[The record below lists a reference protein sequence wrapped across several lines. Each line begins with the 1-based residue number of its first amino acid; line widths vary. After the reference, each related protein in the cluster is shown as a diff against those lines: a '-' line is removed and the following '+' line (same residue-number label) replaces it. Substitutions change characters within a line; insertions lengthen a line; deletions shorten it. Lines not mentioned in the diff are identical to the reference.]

1 METRSLDE
9 AYQAALAEGG
19 VVTAFETRFPGM
31 TLNVT
36 VDLSKYHET
45 SCDALLASKAPN
57 YVDAIYLQAVHDF
70 PRWAREGRPLSY
82 APAGLNKLHDA
93 AKDVE
98 GAAWYGLNATPV
110 ADFVDFLKPEFKDKL
125 VLTYPNDDDAVL
137 YKFDLIVQRLGDAWF
152 EALLAQNPRWVR
164 GTNTPTALIKRANAT
179 EALTFTSYANILRTA
194 ATATSAVQM
203 TLPLPGPFVSWP
215 QTGGIL
221 KDAPHPE
228 GAKLLSNWFL
238 SPEMQ
243 AAQDFSVRTD
253 LPVPAGNAWGDVWCL
268 NNTDPA
274 GFLPWMEYRPAVER
288 PPLGIRLNGLVLLA
302 AEDD

>member
-98 GAAWYGLNATPV
+98 GAAWYGL
-110 ADFVDFLKPEFKDKL
+110 FLYHWAL
-125 VLTYPNDDDAVL
+125 VWN
-137 YKFDLIVQRLGDAWF
+137 G
-152 EALLAQNPRWVR
+152 
-164 GTNTPTALIKRANAT
+164 TPTN
-179 EALTFTSYANILRTA
+179 
-194 ATATSAVQM
+194 
-203 TLPLPGPFVSWP
+203 
-215 QTGGIL
+215 
-221 KDAPHPE
+221 
-228 GAKLLSNWFL
+228 GA
-238 SPEMQ
+238 SPEMRHPWPTLST
-243 AAQDFSVRTD
+243 FSSPSSRTS
-253 LPVPAGNAWGDVWCL
+253 WS
-268 NNTDPA
+268 
-274 GFLPWMEYRPAVER
+274 
-288 PPLGIRLNGLVLLA
+288 
-302 AEDD
+302 

>member
-1 METRSLDE
+1 M
-9 AYQAALAEGG
+9 
-19 VVTAFETRFPGM
+19 
-31 TLNVT
+31 
-36 VDLSKYHET
+36 
-45 SCDALLASKAPN
+45 
-57 YVDAIYLQAVHDF
+57 
-70 PRWAREGRPLSY
+70 
-82 APAGLNKLHDA
+82 
-93 AKDVE
+93 
-98 GAAWYGLNATPV
+98 
-110 ADFVDFLKPEFKDKL
+110 
-125 VLTYPNDDDAVL
+125 
-137 YKFDLIVQRLGDAWF
+137 QRLGDAWF

-288 PPLGIRLNGLVLLA
+288 VRLILRNAAGHAAGAELVDRRHLRRTRPKGGREAGGVSGRGRGIIQPGSFPFVWRLPGTVGP
-302 AEDD
+302 